1 MQGAVLQLA
10 VSPGG
15 PPKRPVAGSFL
26 TPAGFRGDAAHDSES
41 ALLIACAE
49 DPNANVTVR
58 GLDCARF
65 RPRQRYRIGEAFVEL
80 TRPAPAGG
88 YYARVVTPG
97 RVRVNDIIE
106 LIDAAV

>member
-1 MQGAVLQLA
+1 VQATVLQLA

-26 TPAGFRGDAAHDSES
+26 TPLGFRGDSPHDSES

-49 DPNANVTVR
+49 DPRANVLAR
-58 GLDCARF
+58 GLDCSRF
-65 RPRQRYRIGEAFVEL
+65 RPGQRYRIGEAFIEL
-80 TRPAPAGG
+80 TRPAPASG
-88 YYARVVTPG
+88 YYARVVIPG
-97 RVRVNDIIE
+97 NVRVNDNIE